1 MLSFEEHIG
10 IAHFTLSCDNYMRQF
25 KHHNRE
31 ELRQARRKKLQNI
44 ADFFLGSLLMIDII
58 LFILFVKKI
67 SIPEGKDLPPTEHKQ
82 IELHHEYNRSV
93 EEKIKEDVK
102 KLSAE
107 VADDP
112 KYNILATYPDP
123 LQNLSN
129 SATFKVTHYCGC
141 SKCCGSWSSGSE
153 SVAYGCKG
161 DKLVSN
167 YSIATDTKVIPYG
180 TLLYDS
186 EGNEYM
192 AQDTGSGVK
201 GYHIDL
207 FVGDHQEALNMGVKE
222 IELYW

>member
-1 MLSFEEHIG
+1 
-10 IAHFTLSCDNYMRQF
+10 MRQF
-25 KHHNRE
+25 NRHNRE
-31 ELRQARRKKLQNI
+31 ELLMARRKKLQNI
-44 ADFFLGSLLMIDII
+44 ADFFLGALFMTDVI

-67 SIPEGKDLPPTEHKQ
+67 SAPEGKDLLVVEPTEVSN
-82 IELHHEYNRSV
+82 EYHQVEAV
-93 EEKIKEDVK
+93 EEKIEEDTRM
-102 KLSAE
+102 LSAE
-107 VADDP
+107 DADDP

-141 SKCCGSWSSGSE
+141 PKCCGSWSSGSE

-167 YSIATDTKVIPYG
+167 YSIATDPEVIPYG

-186 EGNEYM
+186 EGNSYM

-222 IELYW
+222 MKLYW

>member
-1 MLSFEEHIG
+1 
-10 IAHFTLSCDNYMRQF
+10 MRQF
-25 KHHNRE
+25 NRHNRE
-31 ELRQARRKKLQNI
+31 ELLMARRKKLQNI
-44 ADFFLGSLLMIDII
+44 ADFFLGALFMTDVI

-67 SIPEGKDLPPTEHKQ
+67 SAPEGKDLLVVEPTEVST
-82 IELHHEYNRSV
+82 EYHQVEAV
-93 EEKIKEDVK
+93 EEKIEEDTRM
-102 KLSAE
+102 LSAE
-107 VADDP
+107 DADDP

-129 SATFKVTHYCGC
+129 SATFKVTYYCGC
-141 SKCCGSWSSGSE
+141 PKCCGSWSSGSE

-167 YSIATDTKVIPYG
+167 YSIATDPDVIPYG

-186 EGNEYM
+186 EGNSYM

-222 IELYW
+222 MKLYW

>member
-1 MLSFEEHIG
+1 
-10 IAHFTLSCDNYMRQF
+10 
-25 KHHNRE
+25 
-31 ELRQARRKKLQNI
+31 
-44 ADFFLGSLLMIDII
+44 MIDII

-67 SIPEGKDLPPTEHKQ
+67 STPEGKDLPPTEPTVVSTTYHQ
-82 IELHHEYNRSV
+82 V
-93 EEKIKEDVK
+93 EAVEVENVK
-102 KLSAE
+102 NVEKLSAE
-107 VADDP
+107 DADDP

-141 SKCCGSWSSGSE
+141 PKCCGSWSSGSE

-167 YSIATDTKVIPYG
+167 YSIATDPKVIPYG

-186 EGNEYM
+186 EGNSYM

-207 FVGDHQEALNMGVKE
+207 FVGNHQEALRLGVQEKE
-222 IELYW
+222 LFW

>member
-1 MLSFEEHIG
+1 MLSFEEYENIER
-10 IAHFTLSCDNYMRQF
+10 FSTSCDNYMRKF

-31 ELRQARRKKLQNI
+31 ELRLKRKEKLNNLV
-44 ADFFLGSLLMIDII
+44 DFLLGAAFMLSII
-58 LFILFVKKI
+58 LIVLFVNKI
-67 SIPEGKDLPPTEHKQ
+67 MSLGGKDLPISEHKIYESQ
-82 IELHHEYNRSV
+82 YSVNQSV
-93 EEKIKEDVK
+93 ESKSIKDIE

-107 VADDP
+107 DADDP

-123 LQNLSN
+123 LQNLYN

-141 SKCCGSWSSGSE
+141 PKCCGSWSSGSE

-167 YSIATDTKVIPYG
+167 YSIATDPKVIPYG

-186 EGNEYM
+186 EGNSYM

-222 IELYW
+222 IKLYW

>member
-1 MLSFEEHIG
+1 MLSFEEYENIER
-10 IAHFTLSCDNYMRQF
+10 FSTSCDNYMRQF

-31 ELRQARRKKLQNI
+31 ELRLKRKEKLNNLF
-44 ADFFLGSLLMIDII
+44 DFLLGVTFMSTLI
-58 LFILFVKKI
+58 LIFLFVNKI
-67 SIPEGKDLPPTEHKQ
+67 ISLKGEELPPTEPKQ
-82 IELHHEYNRSV
+82 IELHHEYNQSV
-93 EEKIKEDVK
+93 EEKIKEDARI
-102 KLSAE
+102 LSAE

-112 KYNILATYPDP
+112 KYNILATYSDP

-167 YSIATDTKVIPYG
+167 YSIATDPKVIPYG

-186 EGNEYM
+186 EGNSYE

-207 FVGDHQEALNMGVKE
+207 FVGDHQEAINMGIKE
-222 IELYW
+222 IKLFW

>member
-44 ADFFLGSLLMIDII
+44 ADFFLGALFMIDII

-67 SIPEGKDLPPTEHKQ
+67 STPEGKDLPPTEPTVVSTTYHQ
-82 IELHHEYNRSV
+82 V
-93 EEKIKEDVK
+93 EAVEVK
-102 KLSAE
+102 NVKNVEKLSAE
-107 VADDP
+107 DADDP

-141 SKCCGSWSSGSE
+141 PKCCGSWSSGSE
-153 SVAYGCKG
+153 SVAYGCNG

-167 YSIATDTKVIPYG
+167 YSIATDPKVIPYG

-186 EGNEYM
+186 EGNSYM

-207 FVGDHQEALNMGVKE
+207 FVGDHQEAINMGVKE
-222 IELYW
+222 MKLYW

>member
-1 MLSFEEHIG
+1 MLSFEEYVSIER
-10 IAHFTLSCDNYMRQF
+10 FSTSCDNYMRKF

-31 ELRQARRKKLQNI
+31 ELRLKRKEKLNNLF
-44 ADFFLGSLLMIDII
+44 DFLLGVTFMSTLI
-58 LFILFVKKI
+58 LIFLFVNKI
-67 SIPEGKDLPPTEHKQ
+67 IALKGEELPPTESKQ
-82 IELHHEYNRSV
+82 IELHHEYNQSV
-93 EEKIKEDVK
+93 EEKIKEDARM
-102 KLSAE
+102 LSAE

-167 YSIATDTKVIPYG
+167 YSIATDPKIIPYG
-180 TLLYDS
+180 TLLYNS
-186 EGNEYM
+186 EGNSYM

-207 FVGDHQEALNMGVKE
+207 FVGDHQEALNMGVREMK
-222 IELYW
+222 LYW

>member
-1 MLSFEEHIG
+1 
-10 IAHFTLSCDNYMRQF
+10 
-25 KHHNRE
+25 
-31 ELRQARRKKLQNI
+31 
-44 ADFFLGSLLMIDII
+44 MIDII

-67 SIPEGKDLPPTEHKQ
+67 STPEGKDLPPTEPTVVSTTYHQVEAVEVKNVKN
-82 IELHHEYNRSV
+82 IE
-93 EEKIKEDVK
+93 

-107 VADDP
+107 DSDDP

-141 SKCCGSWSSGSE
+141 PKCCGSWSSGSE

-167 YSIATDTKVIPYG
+167 YSIATDPEVIPYG

-186 EGNEYM
+186 EGNSYM

-207 FVGDHQEALNMGVKE
+207 FVGNHQEALNMGVKE
-222 IELYW
+222 MKLYW

>member
-1 MLSFEEHIG
+1 
-10 IAHFTLSCDNYMRQF
+10 MRQF
-25 KHHNRE
+25 NRHNRE
-31 ELRQARRKKLQNI
+31 EFLMERRKNLQNI
-44 ADFFLGSLLMIDII
+44 ADFFLGALFMTDVI

-67 SIPEGKDLPPTEHKQ
+67 SAPEGKDLLVVEPTEVST
-82 IELHHEYNRSV
+82 EYHQVEAV
-93 EEKIKEDVK
+93 EEKIEEDTRM
-102 KLSAE
+102 LSAE
-107 VADDP
+107 DADDP

-141 SKCCGSWSSGSE
+141 PKCCGSWSSGSE

-167 YSIATDTKVIPYG
+167 YSIATDPKVIPYG

-186 EGNEYM
+186 EGNSYM

-207 FVGDHQEALNMGVKE
+207 FVGDHQEALNMGVNE
-222 IELYW
+222 IKLYW

>member
-10 IAHFTLSCDNYMRQF
+10 IAHFALSCDNYMRQF

-31 ELRQARRKKLQNI
+31 ELRHARRKKLQNI
-44 ADFFLGSLLMIDII
+44 ADFFLGALFMIDII

-67 SIPEGKDLPPTEHKQ
+67 STPEGKDLPPTEPTVVSTTYHQ
-82 IELHHEYNRSV
+82 V
-93 EEKIKEDVK
+93 EAVEVK
-102 KLSAE
+102 NVKNVEKLSAE
-107 VADDP
+107 DADDP

-141 SKCCGSWSSGSE
+141 PKCCGSWSSGSE

-167 YSIATDTKVIPYG
+167 YSIATDPKVIPYG

-186 EGNEYM
+186 EGNSYI
-192 AQDTGSGVK
+192 AQDTGSGVR

-207 FVGDHQEALNMGVKE
+207 FVGDHQEALRLGVQEKE
-222 IELYW
+222 LFW